1 MSADI
6 KRDKTQIPKIT
17 LSGGFLGALLSKIAG
32 PLMKV
37 AAPLA
42 KNISALLRITEAVSS
57 INAQ

>member
-6 KRDKTQIPKIT
+6 KLHKTQIPKIT
-17 LSGGFLGALLSKIAG
+17 PSVGFLGALLSKIAG

-42 KNISALLRITEAVSS
+42 KNISAPLRITEAVSS
-57 INAQ
+57 INA

>member
-32 PLMKV
+32 LLMKV

-42 KNISALLRITEAVSS
+42 KNISALLRITEGASS

>member
-42 KNISALLRITEAVSS
+42 KNISALLRITEAASA

>member
-42 KNISALLRITEAVSS
+42 KNISALLRITEAASS
-57 INAQ
+57 INA

>member
-42 KNISALLRITEAVSS
+42 KNISALLRITEAASS

>member
-42 KNISALLRITEAVSS
+42 KNISALLRITEA
-57 INAQ
+57 A